1 MDKLLIICIIIFSNC
16 ALYSQNCD
24 SVLNIAVKAFVNGDT
39 LLALKE
45 IQRTILFDTTSNN
58 SQKYVTAAQLFVYVG
73 NYDKAEV
80 FINQAY
86 QKVNSNLQQNEILM
100 AKADIYI
107 SSKKYFN
114 AIGTLMQIDT
124 EEFEELSAG
133 QNLRLAICCY
143 HLGKYSQCQEYIS
156 KVVKPEKQHE
166 LEKLIR
172 KTRRLG
178 KPSPATAG
186 ISSAII
192 PGSGQYIAN
201 SPIDGIASE
210 MLIGSFVTLGI
221 YLAKNYGNWTAVLC
235 VLPWIQRYYIGGIK
249 NATECAKR
257 NRATKSY
264 KLLNKILGSSVLQYQ
279 NEFKRSQFGS

>member
-58 SQKYVTAAQLFVYVG
+58 SQKYVTAAQLFAYVG

>member
-58 SQKYVTAAQLFVYVG
+58 SQKYVTAAQLFAYVG

-80 FINQAY
+80 SINQAY

>member
-24 SVLNIAVKAFVNGDT
+24 SVYNSAVKAFVNGDT

-45 IQRTILFDTTSNN
+45 IQRAILFDTISNN
-58 SQKYVTAAQLFVYVG
+58 PQKYITAARLFAYTG
-73 NYDKAEV
+73 NNGKAEAL
-80 FINQAY
+80 INQAY
-86 QKVNSNLQQNEILM
+86 QKVNSNLQQNEVLM

-114 AIGTLMQIDT
+114 AIGALMQIDT
-124 EEFEELSAG
+124 DKFEELSAG

-143 HLGKYSQCQEYIS
+143 HLAQYSQCQEYLS
-156 KVVKPEKQHE
+156 KVVSTEKQHE
-166 LEKLIR
+166 LEKLMR

-178 KPSPATAG
+178 KPSPAIAG
-186 ISSAII
+186 ISSAIV
-192 PGSGQYIAN
+192 PGTGQYISN

-221 YLAKNYGNWTAVLC
+221 YLANNYGNWTAVLC

-249 NATECAKR
+249 NAADCAKR
-257 NRATKSY
+257 KRATKTN
-264 KLLNKILGSSVLQYQ
+264 KLLNKLLDCSVLQYR
-279 NEFKRSQFGS
+279 NEF